1 MEKMYTDQALSNL
14 IATKLKNILEL
25 KNMSSLD
32 LSNATGVNS
41 SKISRVLTKKGSFSI
56 TELLNI
62 SKYLQVDMDYFL
74 DMNNHLQIKHMPVI
88 KMGSSIEIYLI
99 EKDSCTKDNSF
110 GIYIQKEMSSMLLPA
125 KTLIIISIEDSN
137 KECNKPVI
145 FINEEIYCLGIYQNN
160 KIVNIETGKTYNTHE
175 IIILG
180 EIIKQVIEVPK
191 LVKQQSYIIN
201 KYLSKIDIK
210 TVKYTYLYRL
220 FSEL

>member
-1 MEKMYTDQALSNL
+1 MKQMYTDQILSDL

-74 DMNNHLQIKHMPVI
+74 DMNNHLHIKHIPVI

-137 KECNKPVI
+137 KECNKPII
-145 FINEEIYCLGIYQNN
+145 FINEEIYHLGIYQNN
-160 KIVNIETGKTYNTHE
+160 KIVNIPQLK
-175 IIILG
+175 
-180 EIIKQVIEVPK
+180 
-191 LVKQQSYIIN
+191 
-201 KYLSKIDIK
+201 
-210 TVKYTYLYRL
+210 RL
-220 FSEL
+220 P

>member
-1 MEKMYTDQALSNL
+1 MKKMYTDQILSNL

-32 LSNATGVNS
+32 LSNVTGVNP

-56 TELLNI
+56 NELLNI
-62 SKYLQVDMDYFL
+62 SQYLQVDMDYFL
-74 DMNNHLQIKHMPVI
+74 DINNHLHIKHMPVI

-99 EKDSCTKDNSF
+99 EKDSCTKENSF

-145 FINEEIYCLGIYQNN
+145 FINEEIYYLGIYQNN

-191 LVKQQSYIIN
+191 LVKQQSSIIN

-220 FSEL
+220 FCEL